1 MDLEKVK
8 QFAIEQGYK
17 TVEKLEQWN
26 GYEVYEPIM
35 DENEISDIGQP
46 LLILV
51 KENTIRMST
60 EEEAF
65 QQMEDAEKHVS
76 KTFGE
81 LMNEF

>member
-1 MDLEKVK
+1 MDIGKVK
-8 QFAIEQGYK
+8 QFAIKHGYK
-17 TVEKLEQWN
+17 TVEKLAPWN

-35 DENEISDIGQP
+35 DEKETAFIGPP

-51 KENTIRMST
+51 KGDTIRMST

-65 QQMEDAEKHVS
+65 QQMDDTEKHVA

-81 LMNEF
+81 LMSD